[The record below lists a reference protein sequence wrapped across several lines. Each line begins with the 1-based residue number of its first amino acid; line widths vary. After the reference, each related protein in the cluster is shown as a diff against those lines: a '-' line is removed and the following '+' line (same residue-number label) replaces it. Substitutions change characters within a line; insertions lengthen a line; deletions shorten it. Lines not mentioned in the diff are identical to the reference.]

1 MMINRFHQQI
11 EVQQCALVGVELIT
25 KVPLLVP
32 ETATKTN
39 PRRSFLQNTDDFDEE
54 DICLSLYHCICV

>member
-39 PRRSFLQNTDDFDEE
+39 PRRSFLRNPDEDDFG
-54 DICLSLYHCICV
+54 YFCIIEFVCY